1 MNVIFVQILNMLH
14 NIVKKIPYGRQS
26 IFKEDLDEVVKSLS
40 NDLITTG
47 PYVKKFENNFS
58 KNNFK
63 KSKSDR
69 PLSRCSPRAP
79 PSPRTTGR

>member
-1 MNVIFVQILNMLH
+1 MLH

-40 NDLITTG
+40 NNLITTG

-58 KNNFK
+58 KLLSSFPK
-63 KSKSDR
+63 IYHPLEITRAIETSISDLMKSYSVLK
-69 PLSRCSPRAP
+69 LL
-79 PSPRTTGR
+79 T